1 MLRAG
6 DLRSR
11 VTIQKKGAA
20 ANSWGEPLPEAWED
34 VAKVRASIKHL
45 SGLAAIKADA
55 QTSVVKVSIRLRYR
69 TDVLAGMRVLHGTTV
84 HLVRAVL
91 PDEAKR
97 EHVDLVCEVVT

>member
-34 VAKVRASIKHL
+34 VAKVWASIKHL

-69 TDVLAGMRVLHGTTV
+69 TDVLAGMRVLHN
-84 HLVRAVL
+84 LKAYEIKAVM
-91 PDEAKR
+91 PDVGGR
-97 EHVDLVCEVVT
+97 VFVDLVCEIVA